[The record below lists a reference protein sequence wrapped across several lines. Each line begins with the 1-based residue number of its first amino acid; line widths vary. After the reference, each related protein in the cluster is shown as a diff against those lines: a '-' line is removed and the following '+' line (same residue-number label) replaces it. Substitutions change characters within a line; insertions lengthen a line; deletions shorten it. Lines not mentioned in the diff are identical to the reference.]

1 MTSKI
6 RPVLPSDAKS
16 ICEIYNYYVEHSTIS
31 FEENLVSTDEI
42 RERISIVSSEFP
54 WLVYERNGRVEAYAY
69 AGKWKPRSA
78 YRFTLECTVY
88 TKHNLKE
95 KGVGTR
101 LYQQLFDELSES
113 YVRSIMAVIALPNG
127 ASVGLHEKMGFEKV
141 AHFKEVGYKLDQW
154 IDVGYWQK
162 TL

>member
-1 MTSKI
+1 M
-6 RPVLPSDAKS
+6 PSDAKS

-88 TKHNLKE
+88 TKHNLNE